1 MWSITQQPGRA
12 ERQDP
17 MIDLKSPYIGM
28 AFRHKSDGRYYV
40 VQYVE
45 REGRRT
51 FVIAEE
57 YGSDNR
63 FDYTVFDWDF
73 LSQEQLICPVV
84 A

>member
-1 MWSITQQPGRA
+1 M
-12 ERQDP
+12 DL

-28 AFRHKSDGRYYV
+28 AFRHKSDGRYYA

-51 FVIAEE
+51 FVIARE
-57 YGSDNR
+57 YAAADR

-73 LSQEQLICPVV
+73 LLQEQLICPVV